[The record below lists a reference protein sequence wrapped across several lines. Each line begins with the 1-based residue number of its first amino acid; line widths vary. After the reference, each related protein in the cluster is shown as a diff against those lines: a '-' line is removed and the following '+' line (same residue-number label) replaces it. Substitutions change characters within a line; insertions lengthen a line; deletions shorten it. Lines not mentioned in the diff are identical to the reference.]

1 MIDRAEYTAGLPT
14 YKLQDLNP
22 VRTALAVYSHPSLAI
37 SASSNLPGK
46 NQVNCLSVLSTVVNV
61 DELSRSA
68 SSYASLILPSIFDCD
83 FDRCT
88 RYK

>member
-1 MIDRAEYTAGLPT
+1 MIDRAEYTTGLSV
-14 YKLQDLNP
+14 YELQKVAPD
-22 VRTALAVYSHPSLAI
+22 RFALTLYSHPSLAI

-68 SSYASLILPSIFDCD
+68 SS
-83 FDRCT
+83 
-88 RYK
+88 